1 MLPNFVKPLQPE
13 EADVWADKSH
23 PSDLIDSSSLGTISL
38 FIGLQMSLY
47 FLQRMVTSLTSLSGE
62 VEDIAYHS

>member
-1 MLPNFVKPLQPE
+1 MNGEYLLQQGFPYFS
-13 EADVWADKSH
+13 WADKSH
-23 PSDLIDSSSLGTISL
+23 PFDLIDSSSLGTISL